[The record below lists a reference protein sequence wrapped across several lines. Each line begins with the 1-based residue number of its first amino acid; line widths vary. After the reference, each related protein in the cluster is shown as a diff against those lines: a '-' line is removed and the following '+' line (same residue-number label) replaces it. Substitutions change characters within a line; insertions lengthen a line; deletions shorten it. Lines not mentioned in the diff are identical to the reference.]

1 MPKYNLES
9 DETIKLWYQSRL
21 SLKIETNVI
30 IFIKQKQNKNILI
43 FWKSKKQTNE
53 RKRKEKKTK
62 KKGKK
67 NNFILS
73 LFIPPN
79 SNQSLSLIS

>member
-9 DETIKLWYQSRL
+9 DETIELWFQSRL

-30 IFIKQKQNKNILI
+30 IFIKENKNILI
-43 FWKSKKQTNE
+43 FENLKNKQTKE
-53 RKRKEKKTK
+53 RGKKRK

-79 SNQSLSLIS
+79 S